1 MKKLDKEVEVL
12 KFIDSSI
19 HKSLDGLEHGLI
31 IHLGGHAIESLRRTT
46 EQSGLIDIITNL
58 VINGDLIQV
67 TREEDTFRNGK
78 IYKNHYYTLTKQG
91 KLRLKPLYSRY
102 PTNLWLFLKSDG
114 YVFLSII
121 STFLS
126 IISLIVALSYPA
138 SQKSNTVTQIK
149 TRVNSIEAVA
159 SQSGT
164 QK

>member
-1 MKKLDKEVEVL
+1 MKKLDKEIEVL

-19 HKSLDGLEHGLI
+19 HKSLDGLGHGLI
-31 IHLGGHAIESLRRTT
+31 IHLGGHSIESLKETT
-46 EQSGLIDIITNL
+46 KLTELIDIITNL
-58 VINGDLIQV
+58 VINGDLIQI
-67 TREEDTFRNGK
+67 TQEEDTFRNGK

-91 KLRLKPLYSRY
+91 RSRLKPFYIRY
-102 PTNLWLFLKSDG
+102 PINLWLFLKSDG

-126 IISLIVALSYPA
+126 IVSLVVALSHPA
-138 SQKSNTVTQIK
+138 SQKSNSVTQIK

-159 SQSGT
+159 SKSGT